1 MKWNELRTF
10 VVVVTW
16 VSALLGTSCN
26 MTDANG
32 YEAVLNINLEEE
44 AHLTEDASSPYCDFS
59 IDYSYLNEKDDSIA
73 VIINQSTQREFLGE
87 DYALLVPEEAVDSFK
102 NVYLRNYRH
111 EVGELYLADLDKGAS
126 RETVPA
132 WYGQTYSLVT
142 FIEEGHEGIINASAN
157 YFVDMGGAHP
167 NQWSRWMNFDSVNGN
182 NLTKEDVFLSS
193 AKADIETLL
202 LNKLINQ
209 QAELHTEAPVT
220 TLEDLQELGF
230 LQLTTMYIPDNFLL
244 GKEAVLFLF
253 NRYDIAPYSA
263 GEIVLKVPYEEIG
276 AYLKK

>member
-1 MKWNELRTF
+1 MKWNELRMF
-10 VVVVTW
+10 VVFVAW
-16 VSALLGTSCN
+16 IFAFFLGGCN
-26 MTDANG
+26 MMGTDG

-44 AHLTEDASSPYCDFS
+44 ARLTEDASSPYCDFS

-73 VIINQSTQREFLGE
+73 VIINQAIQREFLGE

-102 NVYLRNYRH
+102 NVYLRNYRQ

-126 RETVPA
+126 RETVPS
-132 WYGQTYSLVT
+132 WYGQTYSMVT

-167 NQWSRWMNFDSVNGN
+167 NQWSRWMNFDCINGK

-193 AKADIETLL
+193 TKADIETLL
-202 LNKLINQ
+202 LNKLIHQ
-209 QAELHTEAPVT
+209 QAELYPQDSIT
-220 TLEDLQELGF
+220 TLEDLQKLGF
-230 LQLTTMYIPDNFLL
+230 LQLTTMFIPDNFLL
-244 GKEAVLFLF
+244 SKEAVLFLF

-263 GEIVLKVPYEEIG
+263 GEIIIKVSYEEIG
-276 AYLKK
+276 PYLKI